1 MWQNLNKYGSA
12 DDQGTPDAATKS
24 CHGDKN
30 RLTTPL
36 TTYRNHYFIEDIYM
50 DFDLRTTDS
59 SYSFVLDILGMSS
72 EQFIDEYILKKLN
85 LQSFK

>member
-1 MWQNLNKYGSA
+1 
-12 DDQGTPDAATKS
+12 
-24 CHGDKN
+24 
-30 RLTTPL
+30 
-36 TTYRNHYFIEDIYM
+36 M

-59 SYSFVLDILGMSS
+59 SYSFVLDILGMSN